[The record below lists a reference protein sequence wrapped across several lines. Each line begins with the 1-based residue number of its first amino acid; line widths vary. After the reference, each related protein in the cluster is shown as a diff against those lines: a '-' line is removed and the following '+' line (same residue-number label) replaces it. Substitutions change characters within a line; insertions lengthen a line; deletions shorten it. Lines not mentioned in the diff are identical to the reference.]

1 MRRVVPWRSA
11 PLFRFGRGGSGLRVV
26 VVVVLAGVA
35 LAPPCLAQLTP
46 RVQAARDAFEAGDHD
61 RAVSELTEAA
71 RSDNRREA
79 ATAVYFLAVIADE
92 DLDFQR
98 ALDGYRDFVSRDP
111 SSRFAARALARID
124 DLASHAE
131 GAFEPLRR
139 LETVRKDPA
148 LANDPAAIAA
158 LERAADAFPP
168 GLVRAE
174 ARMLVGEA
182 YLNRERLNRPRD
194 AVRVFR
200 VLAQDP
206 GAPQDTRSLAA
217 RRLIEAREVLGEEVA
232 GEQDVQRLA
241 VDTDVKHDAAVLAR
255 RSVLRKVSWAVA
267 ALTGVAGALA
277 LSRAAAQGLWPRV
290 VRAWKRPVP
299 IAQLA
304 LLTLGGGALARAYDE
319 HEISPFV
326 SLGAGALAVYLVA
339 TALSVVGGA
348 SPLRRAARGAL
359 CLLAVLAAS
368 FLTMDSFDPMMLEG
382 INL

>member
-1 MRRVVPWRSA
+1 VSAVRRVA
-11 PLFRFGRGGSGLRVV
+11 PSLRAVALSV
-26 VVVVLAGVA
+26 ALAGVA
-35 LAPPCLAQLTP
+35 LASPCFAQLTP

-61 RAVSELTEAA
+61 RAVTELTEVA
-71 RSDNRREA
+71 RSENRREA
-79 ATAVYFLAVIADE
+79 ASAVYFLAVIADE

-98 ALDGYRDFVSRDP
+98 ALDGYRDFVARDP

-124 DLASHAE
+124 DLNSHAE

-148 LANDPAAIAA
+148 LANDPTAIAA
-158 LERAADAFPP
+158 LERAADGFPP

-200 VLAQDP
+200 ALAMDS
-206 GAPQDTRSLAA
+206 GAPSDTRSLAA
-217 RRLIEAREVLGEEVA
+217 RRLIDAREVLGEEVA

-267 ALTGVAGALA
+267 ALTGVAGAFA
-277 LSRAAAQGLWPRV
+277 LTQAASKGLWPRI

-339 TALSVVGGA
+339 SALSVVGSA
-348 SPLRRAARGAL
+348 SPPQRAARAAL
-359 CLLAVLAAS
+359 CLLAVLAVS

-382 INL
+382 IYL